1 MREASVQLLLSPGAE
16 ETWTQVLRPWFE
28 TGRGR
33 LERAYLVV
41 PTRGQAQAL
50 KQRCLLEGV
59 ALLGVEFLTPGLARK
74 KWAALDDA
82 GRPAIGRELLLLGLR
97 ALIAR
102 RLAPLRPED
111 IAWGFWK
118 SLQSD
123 PERALDDF
131 DDLMKGG
138 FRAEDFPLAPLASIF
153 GELSRWVADRGYD
166 LAPLQAEEAGLAARP
181 AGAPRIAGRVLI
193 LAPGAELWGE
203 FFNMAAFARR
213 CADVAVVLSAPE
225 FRGRAALDEKWV
237 ELWRALLGA
246 EPRTLEPADA
256 AKGCAGVA
264 ALWGGGF
271 SAAPDASRASVL
283 VGRTR
288 ADEMELVADLV
299 ARRLAA
305 GAENIAVVFPA
316 ADAAHRRLAR
326 GLERRGVPFVDLLGF
341 VGAPPVDVQ
350 ARRALLAFHE
360 KGGRLEEL
368 LALWPLLRAI
378 GATTLSLAEARRACE
393 RAFDETQSHAVE
405 RARTLWEKSPRAA
418 PLAELVAKLLPVWP
432 EELAFGD
439 ALRRFR
445 AVCEALEIE
454 APACGALDVFAE
466 RSPEPYPR
474 AVVLATLASFLPE
487 TSPARGAPGR
497 GGFARVTLTTRRRA
511 EGAAWSHLVL
521 VESNAGVWPER
532 REPSCWLTDEQRERL
547 NARGRFGLGLFTS
560 EHRSSLERSGLAALA
575 GDTTEEVVFAASLH
589 DDEEPELRLAPNAW
603 LERVLWARGEGG
615 PGGDLEKAFERAAR
629 SAGPAADAGAP
640 GGDAGTARW
649 LEVWNARRD
658 PARPFDEFFLA
669 GDPARVTPVALTA
682 RGVEAGV
689 RDPAELWFDSVLGA
703 RRVAWEPLVRAR
715 RKAIGQRAHELL
727 AAALRPGQADG
738 RGFGEMP
745 GPAEARARLDELLH
759 ALRTRWPAD
768 VYWDSFHA
776 ELAQICASLLDNV
789 HRLPEAGGHVAT
801 EATLPQGA
809 SLPLGGGRFPVGGRM
824 DLVRL
829 DRPGWAGAR
838 VDIVDFK
845 TGGDLALSAARM
857 ARDGASLQLGV
868 YLAAALSLGAA
879 AGRVWMVKPG
889 RDEVACLGSEQLDEA
904 LALLGRLERF
914 VNTGIY
920 GALTRDRSD
929 YAPSGFVWPLACA
942 PVPEATLRAKFA
954 ATFGGEE
961 TGAGEE
967 AGDE

>member
-16 ETWTQVLRPWFE
+16 ETWTQVVRPWLE
-28 TGRGR
+28 AGRGR

-41 PTRGQAQAL
+41 PTRGQAQAF
-50 KQRCLLEGV
+50 KQRCLLEGL

-82 GRPAIGRELLLLGLR
+82 ERPVMGRELLLLGLR
-97 ALIAR
+97 SLISR
-102 RLAPLRPED
+102 RLEPLRPSD
-111 IAWGFWK
+111 AAWGFWK

-131 DDLMKGG
+131 DDLLKGG
-138 FRAEDFPLAPLASIF
+138 FRAEDFPLSPLAGIF
-153 GELSRWVADRGYD
+153 GELSRWARERGYE
-166 LAPLQAEEAGLAARP
+166 LAPLQAEAAGLAARP
-181 AGAPRIAGRVLI
+181 EHAPTIAGRVLI
-193 LAPGAELWGE
+193 LAPTAELWGE

-213 CADVAVVLSAPE
+213 CSEVAVVLAAPE
-225 FRGRAALDEKWV
+225 FRERATLDEKWV
-237 ELWRALLGA
+237 ELWRALLGV
-246 EPRTLEPADA
+246 EPRALEPIEPAR
-256 AKGCAGVA
+256 GCAGVA
-264 ALWGGGF
+264 ALWSGEGAGAGD
-271 SAAPDASRASVL
+271 AARASVL
-283 VGRTR
+283 VGRSR

-299 ARRLAA
+299 ARRLED
-305 GAENIAVVFPA
+305 GAENIAVVFPV
-316 ADAAHRRLAR
+316 ADAAHRRLSGA
-326 GLERRGVPFVDLLGF
+326 LVRRGVAFVDLLGA

-350 ARRALLAFHE
+350 TQRALLAFHE

-378 GATTLSLAEARRACE
+378 GAATLPLADARRACE

-405 RARTLWEKSPRAA
+405 RALPLWEKSPRAA
-418 PLAELVAKLLPVWP
+418 PLAELAAKLLPVWP
-432 EELAFGD
+432 EELPLAD

-445 AVCEALEIE
+445 AVCDALEIE
-454 APACGALDVFAE
+454 PPASGALDVFAA

-474 AVVLATLASFLPE
+474 AVVLAALASFLPE
-487 TSPARGAPGR
+487 TNPARGAPGR

-511 EGAAWSHLVL
+511 EGVAWSHLVL

-532 REPSCWLTDEQRERL
+532 REPSCWLTDEQREQL
-547 NARGRFGLGLFTS
+547 NARGRFSLGLFTA
-560 EHRSSLERSGLAALA
+560 EHRASLERAGLAALA
-575 GDTTEEVVFAASLH
+575 RDATEEVVFTAALH
-589 DDEEPELRLAPNAW
+589 DDEEPELKLAPNAW

-615 PGGDLEKAFERAAR
+615 PEGDLEKAFERAAR
-629 SAGPAADAGAP
+629 SRETEPATEAGGAAEAEAWF
-640 GGDAGTARW
+640 A
-649 LEVWNARRD
+649 VWEARRD

-669 GDPARVTPVALTA
+669 GDPARITPAAITA

-689 RDPAELWFDSVLGA
+689 RDPAELWFEAVLGA

-727 AAALRPGQADG
+727 AAALRPAQADG

-745 GPAEARARLDELLH
+745 GPAEAEARLAELLA
-759 ALRTRWPAD
+759 ALRARWPAD
-768 VYWDSFHA
+768 AYWDSFHA
-776 ELAQICASLLDNV
+776 ELSQICAALLDNV
-789 HRLPEAGGHVAT
+789 HRLPEAGGLVAT
-801 EATLPQGA
+801 EASLPRGA
-809 SLPLGGGRFPVGGRM
+809 SIPLGAVRFPVEGRM

-838 VDIVDFK
+838 VDIIDFK

-857 ARDGASLQLGV
+857 ARDGSSLQLGV

-889 RDEVACLGSEQLDEA
+889 QGEVACLGSEELGEA

-914 VNTGIY
+914 VTTGIY

-929 YAPSGFVWPLACA
+929 YAPRGFAWPLACA
-942 PVPEATLRAKFA
+942 PVPEATLKAKFA
-954 ATFGGEE
+954 RTFGGDEP
-961 TGAGEE
+961 GGEGG
-967 AGDE
+967 GDE